1 VRDESLGDC
10 GVEMWLSRDAV
21 ELDSRGV
28 RMVFR
33 IFATIETAARQT
45 PAYQVERRLWDQSW
59 VL

>member
-10 GVEMWLSRDAV
+10 GVEIWLSRDAV
-21 ELDSRGV
+21 DLDTPDV
-28 RMVFR
+28 RMVVR

-59 VL
+59 VH